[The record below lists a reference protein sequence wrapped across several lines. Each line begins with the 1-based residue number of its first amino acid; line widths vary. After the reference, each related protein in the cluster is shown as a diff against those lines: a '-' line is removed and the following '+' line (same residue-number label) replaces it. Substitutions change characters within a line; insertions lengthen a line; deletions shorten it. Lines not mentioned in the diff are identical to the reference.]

1 MKKPDFKS
9 HWLVKYTMLFFLGS
23 LAAYWQI
30 IVHGKS
36 FINIFDGYLL
46 PFNFLLYYGSYLR
59 NILQN
64 AFMHRTFSIPAF
76 ELSFGLG
83 GNTFGCLNFYGFGD
97 VLNLLAVFWPAEKM
111 ETLYTLLIFVR
122 LYLAG
127 IAFFLFC
134 RHHAGNEHDGILLG
148 TLIYVFS
155 YWTLLASSLH
165 PYFLNPLIY
174 FPLMLLGIDRI
185 LERNNPVLFIAACIP
200 ALYAAVYF
208 FYMMS
213 VLAFGYAVMRY
224 FFLYGSHGNVKQFA
238 LKFLLSLSA
247 YAVAAAA
254 ALPVLLPFAQS
265 VLAGNRTG
273 AKISLFWDL
282 LYYIKF
288 PIAFINADAGHWT
301 SMGYSAIGAAAVFLL
316 FFRTKAREKLHQK
329 LAFAGCLLILLLPAG
344 GHILNGF
351 GYATNRWIWGF
362 NLLVCLIVADQAPVI
377 FSLKKKHLFLLAA
390 LTVIFALPTFAVRSH
405 GPASYIR
412 MLVLLP
418 AAFLILA
425 FCIAFITD
433 RRICCFAII
442 LSNLFLS
449 AYCHYSSWFFASADQ
464 FEKKGASYI
473 SKRNSPFRL
482 FDDRGIDAERKYRID
497 TASSDTSCLWS
508 IRGYEVN
515 TAMLFNRYGTA
526 LYYSTNDPHAF
537 SLLKDI
543 RIPVNSDVFY
553 MGLNE
558 RSFPE
563 AFLGCRYCIIKAG
576 EEKYL
581 PYDYTEKIASDEQ
594 WSVYEN
600 KDVLP
605 LVFAYDSWME
615 KNEYDSLPF
624 QKKQQVLLQSA
635 ALDFVPEGYE
645 IKQSPK
651 IAYTDRTLRPVVM
664 GTSSDIA
671 VDGNRYSVEKP
682 GAFIDVAC
690 DFCEAGEYYLVLQ
703 GLHYETGKYKKSNSS
718 IISSTISISYSNT
731 AKCFEI
737 RAENDQLYSGIHDF
751 VCNCG
756 YIGKA
761 ENTMIFRIAFAES
774 GIYALEDFGIVC
786 QPVKEIA
793 GYVAELTQDD
803 IDYRYEGGRIYISCD
818 LNADRIVCVSA
829 PYQKGSYAVMDGKKQ
844 KCFCVSNFATGTLV
858 PAGRHEIEIC
868 FY

>member
-1 MKKPDFKS
+1 MKKSDFKS
-9 HWLVKYTMLFFLGS
+9 HWLVKYTILFFLGC

-30 IVHGKS
+30 VVHGKS

-59 NILQN
+59 NIIQN

-83 GNTFGCLNFYGFGD
+83 GNTFGGLNFYGFGD
-97 VLNLLAVFWPAEKM
+97 VLNLLAVFCPAEKT
-111 ETLYTLLIFVR
+111 ETLYALLIFVR

-127 IAFFLFC
+127 ITFFLFC
-134 RHHAGNEHDGILLG
+134 RHHAGNEHDGILMG

-174 FPLMLLGIDRI
+174 FPLLLLGIDRI
-185 LERNNPVLFIAACIP
+185 LERNNPVLFISSCIP

-213 VLAFGYAVMRY
+213 ILVFGYAVMRY
-224 FFLYGSHGNVKQFA
+224 FSLYGSHGSVKQFA

-247 YAVAAAA
+247 CAVAAAA

-265 VLAGNRTG
+265 VLSGNRTG
-273 AKISLFWDL
+273 AKVSLFWDL
-282 LYYIKF
+282 LYYIKL
-288 PIAFINADAGHWT
+288 PIAFMNADAGHWT
-301 SMGYSAIGAAAVFLL
+301 SMGYSAIGAASVFLL
-316 FFRTKAREKLHQK
+316 FFRTQAREKMCQK
-329 LAFAGCLLILLLPAG
+329 LAFAVCLLILLFPAG

-362 NLLVCLIVADQAPVI
+362 NLLVCLIVADQAPLL
-377 FSLKKKHLFLLAA
+377 FSLEKKHLYLLAV

-418 AAFLILA
+418 AVFIILA
-425 FCIAFITD
+425 FCIAFISN
-433 RRICCFAII
+433 RKICCFAII

-449 AYCHYSSWFFASADQ
+449 AYCHYSSFFLNYEDQ
-464 FEKKGASYI
+464 FEKKGSSYI
-473 SKRNSPFRL
+473 SKQNSPFRL
-482 FDDRGIDAERKYRID
+482 FDEKGIDAERKYRID
-497 TASSDTSCLWS
+497 TASSDASCLRS
-508 IRGYEVN
+508 LKGCAVN
-515 TAMLFNRYGTA
+515 TAMLFDRYSTA
-526 LYYSTNDPHAF
+526 LYYSTNDPHAS

-553 MGLNE
+553 TGLNE

-581 PYDYTEKIASDEQ
+581 PYDYTERIASDEQ
-594 WSVYEN
+594 WSVYESRN
-600 KDVLP
+600 ALP
-605 LVFAYDSWME
+605 LVFAYDAWMG

-645 IKQSPK
+645 IKQSPE
-651 IAYTDRTLRPVVM
+651 ITYTDRTQRPAAM
-664 GTSSDIA
+664 NISSDIT
-671 VDGNRYSVEKP
+671 VDGNRYIVKKA

-703 GLHYETGKYKKSNSS
+703 GLHYEKYKKSNSN
-718 IISSTISISYSNT
+718 IISSIISISYGNT
-731 AKCFEI
+731 TKCLEI

-756 YIGKA
+756 YIGRA
-761 ENTMIFRIAFAES
+761 GNTMTFRIAFAES
-774 GIYALEDFGIVC
+774 GTYDLADLRIVC

-793 GYVAELTQDD
+793 GYVAKLTQDD
-803 IDYRYEGGRIYISCD
+803 IGYRYENGRMYISCD
-818 LNADRIVCVSA
+818 LNADKIVCVSA
-829 PYQKGSYAVMDGKKQ
+829 PYQKGSHAVMDGKKQ
-844 KCFCVSNFATGTLV
+844 KCFCVSNFATGMLV